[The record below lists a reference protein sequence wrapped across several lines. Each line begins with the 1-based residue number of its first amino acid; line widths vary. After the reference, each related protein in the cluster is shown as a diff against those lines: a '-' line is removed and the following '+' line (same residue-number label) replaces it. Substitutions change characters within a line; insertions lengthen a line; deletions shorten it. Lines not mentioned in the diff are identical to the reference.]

1 MILGQFP
8 CFFGIFHIKPFD
20 RPIFLNYPEN
30 LHPAGTYLVFNLQIR
45 NEEADFSPL
54 LGWLAQNRQEIDA
67 VYAEELGLQLFPYL
81 DNYYCEV
88 RAHLKT
94 EKSS

>member
-1 MILGQFP
+1 MNILVSEA
-8 CFFGIFHIKPFD
+8 
-20 RPIFLNYPEN
+20 L
-30 LHPAGTYLVFNLQIR
+30 
-45 NEEADFSPL
+45 NEEEAKAAF
-54 LGWLAQNRQEIDA
+54 DA

>member
-1 MILGQFP
+1 MR
-8 CFFGIFHIKPFD
+8 
-20 RPIFLNYPEN
+20 RPTSP
-30 LHPAGTYLVFNLQIR
+30 P
-45 NEEADFSPL
+45 PL